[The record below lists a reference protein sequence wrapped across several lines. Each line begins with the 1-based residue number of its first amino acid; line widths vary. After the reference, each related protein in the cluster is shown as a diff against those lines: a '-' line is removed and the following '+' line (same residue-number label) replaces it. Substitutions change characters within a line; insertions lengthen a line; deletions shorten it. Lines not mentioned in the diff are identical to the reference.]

1 MMQTCFNFFFNV
13 TRGINM
19 TREKNRYI
27 DKPKK
32 KGKHQKYSVKKII
45 YNTSK
50 LKTKKKKI
58 IAQSLMM

>member
-1 MMQTCFNFFFNV
+1 
-13 TRGINM
+13 M